1 MIGKIIGMIM
11 TIMFLFSFSLL
22 IIPMFGI
29 IFDRFESVENFKALL
44 DEDDW
49 DVIDFI
55 NQSDYER
62 YDDWVS
68 DRKGGYEVT
77 YEIEE

>member
-1 MIGKIIGMIM
+1 MKIIKKEYHTVISEF
-11 TIMFLFSFSLL
+11 TYELDEEE
-22 IIPMFGI
+22 II
-29 IFDRFESVENFKALL
+29 DRFESVENFKALL

-62 YDDWVS
+62 YDDWVT

-77 YEIEE
+77 YEVEE

>member
-1 MIGKIIGMIM
+1 MKIIKKEYH
-11 TIMFLFSFSLL
+11 TVVSEFTYELDDDE
-22 IIPMFGI
+22 IIEQ
-29 IFDRFESVENFKALL
+29 FESVENFKALL

-62 YDDWVS
+62 YDDWVT

-77 YEIEE
+77 YEIENE

>member
-1 MIGKIIGMIM
+1 MKVIKKEYHTVISEFTYELDDDEIIEQ
-11 TIMFLFSFSLL
+11 
-22 IIPMFGI
+22 
-29 IFDRFESVENFKALL
+29 FESLENFKALL

-77 YEIEE
+77 YEVEDE

>member
-1 MIGKIIGMIM
+1 MKIIKKEYH
-11 TIMFLFSFSLL
+11 TVVSEFTYELDDDE
-22 IIPMFGI
+22 IIEQ
-29 IFDRFESVENFKALL
+29 FESVENFKALL

-62 YDDWVS
+62 YDDWVT

-77 YEIEE
+77 YEVEE

>member
-1 MIGKIIGMIM
+1 MKIIKKEYH
-11 TIMFLFSFSLL
+11 TVVSEFTYELDDDE
-22 IIPMFGI
+22 IIEQ
-29 IFDRFESVENFKALL
+29 FESVENFKELL

-49 DVIDFI
+49 DAIDFI

>member
-1 MIGKIIGMIM
+1 MKIIKKEYH
-11 TIMFLFSFSLL
+11 TVVSEFTYELDDDE
-22 IIPMFGI
+22 IIEQ
-29 IFDRFESVENFKALL
+29 FESVENFKALL

-62 YDDWVS
+62 YDDWVT

-77 YEIEE
+77 YEVENE

>member
-1 MIGKIIGMIM
+1 MKIIKKEYH
-11 TIMFLFSFSLL
+11 TVVSEFTYELDEEE
-22 IIPMFGI
+22 II
-29 IFDRFESVENFKALL
+29 DRFESIENFKALL

-62 YDDWVS
+62 YDDWVT

-77 YEIEE
+77 YEVEE

>member
-1 MIGKIIGMIM
+1 MKIIKREYH
-11 TIMFLFSFSLL
+11 TVVSEFTYELDDDE
-22 IIPMFGI
+22 IIEQ
-29 IFDRFESVENFKALL
+29 FESVENFKALL

-62 YDDWVS
+62 YDDWVT
-68 DRKGGYEVT
+68 DRKGGYEIT
-77 YEIEE
+77 YEIEDE

>member
-1 MIGKIIGMIM
+1 MKIIKKEYH
-11 TIMFLFSFSLL
+11 TVVSEFTYELDDDE
-22 IIPMFGI
+22 IIEQ
-29 IFDRFESVENFKALL
+29 FESIENFKALL

-62 YDDWVS
+62 YDDWVT

-77 YEIEE
+77 YEIEDE

>member
-1 MIGKIIGMIM
+1 MKIIKKEYH
-11 TIMFLFSFSLL
+11 TVVSEFTYELDDDE
-22 IIPMFGI
+22 IIEQ
-29 IFDRFESVENFKALL
+29 FESVENFKALL

-62 YDDWVS
+62 YDDWIS

-77 YEIEE
+77 YEIENE

>member
-1 MIGKIIGMIM
+1 MKIIKKEYH
-11 TIMFLFSFSLL
+11 TVVSEFTYELDEEE
-22 IIPMFGI
+22 II
-29 IFDRFESVENFKALL
+29 DRFESVENFKALL

-62 YDDWVS
+62 YDDWVT

-77 YEIEE
+77 YEVEE

>member
-1 MIGKIIGMIM
+1 MKIIKKEYH
-11 TIMFLFSFSLL
+11 TVVSEFTYELDDDE
-22 IIPMFGI
+22 IIEQ
-29 IFDRFESVENFKALL
+29 FESVENFKALL

-62 YDDWVS
+62 YDDWVT
-68 DRKGGYEVT
+68 DRKGGYEIT
-77 YEIEE
+77 YEIEDE

>member
-1 MIGKIIGMIM
+1 MKIIKKEYH
-11 TIMFLFSFSLL
+11 TVVSEFTYELDEEE
-22 IIPMFGI
+22 II
-29 IFDRFESVENFKALL
+29 DRFESVENFKALL

-77 YEIEE
+77 YEVEE